1 MAVYYITYSLHVS
14 VFEAPDDISN
24 TIYMLK
30 HADGPGWEA
39 EFVDHLFR
47 LACLRT
53 AETAAEVLRR
63 WVNVF
68 TARSQTVCGFG
79 NPRLCFNKVKWLLL
93 LEETLSIWASKVSVH
108 RTISIL
114 YHSSFTA
121 FMSFS
126 ACTSTQT
133 HTRTEHHHHTPFKCS
148 LFEPS
153 RCCWCYKTQTCSVQL
168 REKRKAGT
176 KSWK

>member
-63 WVNVF
+63 
-68 TARSQTVCGFG
+68 
-79 NPRLCFNKVKWLLL
+79 
-93 LEETLSIWASKVSVH
+93 
-108 RTISIL
+108 
-114 YHSSFTA
+114 
-121 FMSFS
+121 
-126 ACTSTQT
+126 
-133 HTRTEHHHHTPFKCS
+133 
-148 LFEPS
+148 
-153 RCCWCYKTQTCSVQL
+153 
-168 REKRKAGT
+168 
-176 KSWK
+176 